1 MPGHVRPSTAPGGR
15 LRHIRA
21 HVWRRPVAAQR
32 PLDPPHE
39 SYVTTVGPHAA
50 ARVGTWV
57 VSFWLLRRRPS
68 VSR

>member
-1 MPGHVRPSTAPGGR
+1 MSGR
-15 LRHIRA
+15 QRLLAGVCAHIRA
-21 HVWRRPVAAQR
+21 QVWRRSVVAQC